1 MTEFQITEKMM
12 DESRKL
18 NAQRENFYLDKWFLD
33 FIGENGEAM
42 IFYAA
47 KLFWSRWEVS
57 YTSWLSYDTAS
68 GVNQKSRFRNIY
80 MPENKNGMITW
91 SDRQFGVSGCWK
103 SLTTPVNARLFD
115 SREGFIDW
123 KCHQPA
129 SGVTLKFNE
138 KTIEGTGYAEQLI
151 LTMPPWKIP
160 FDELRWGRFG
170 SGECQMVWIELRE
183 EEKRQWLWLNGEKIE
198 NCIIED
204 DHIFIT
210 GKDFMLNLDRSVVLE
225 SEKKIFSVVEK
236 LIRYMPGFNKIMP
249 LKFLMAQEDKWL
261 SKGMLL
267 KRDEV
272 IARGTAIH
280 ELVNFKK
287 VPV

>member
-1 MTEFQITEKMM
+1 MN
-12 DESRKL
+12 ESQKS
-18 NAQRENFYLDKWFLD
+18 NTQRGNFCLDKWFLD
-33 FIGENGEAM
+33 FIGDNGEAM
-42 IFYAA
+42 IFYSA
-47 KLFWSRWEVS
+47 KLFWRRLEVS
-57 YTSWLSYDTAS
+57 YTSWLSYDIDS
-68 GVNQKSRFRNIY
+68 GVSQTSRFQNTN
-80 MPENKNGMITW
+80 MPEINNGMITW
-91 SDRQFGVSGCWK
+91 SDSKFGVAGCWK
-103 SLTTPVNARLFD
+103 SLASPINARLFD
-115 SREGFIDW
+115 SMEGSIDW

-129 SGVTLKFNE
+129 SSVTLKFNDR
-138 KTIEGTGYAEQLI
+138 TIKGIGYAEQLT
-151 LTMPPWKIP
+151 LTVPPWKIP
-160 FDELRWGRFG
+160 LDELRWGRFG
-170 SGECQMVWIELRE
+170 SSENQMVWIEFRE

-280 ELVNFKK
+280 ELVNFKN